1 MKLILQID
9 APDNVHVV
17 DILKILGCDVT
28 DMNPSQVLE
37 SPRREVSLV
46 SLDEIILRS
55 PRREVGLVSL
65 DEIIKNKKEE
75 QDLTYLSKK
84 YLSDCATHIK
94 FTKMV
99 KSFATEYP
107 VYDFFDSIDR
117 QEVVASLIKDWNVR
131 AVNLMMDMMDISNVK
146 CVSFKREII
155 WQIMSHVISKP
166 IDMGKWH
173 CLIEDYEYVVSPT
186 MAYRYNKALQ
196 NAGSGI
202 HLFV

>member
-37 SPRREVSLV
+37 SPRREVPLV

-75 QDLTYLSKK
+75 HDLTYLSKK
-84 YLSDCATHIK
+84 YLSDCATHDK
-94 FTKMV
+94 FEKMV
-99 KSFATEYP
+99 KNFATEYP

-131 AVNLMMDMMDISNVK
+131 AVGLVMDILGTSRVR
-146 CVSFKREII
+146 CTSFRREII

-166 IDMGKWH
+166 TDMGKWH
-173 CLIEDYEYVVSPT
+173 CLIENFEYVISPT
-186 MAYRYNKALQ
+186 MAQQYNKALEK
-196 NAGSGI
+196 AGLHI
-202 HLFV
+202 RLLV